1 MVKNQKPILNVMI
14 IKTIKL
20 PTLTLFF
27 LFILAACE
35 PVSEISHKDE
45 IKAYHP
51 FSIGLSL
58 KSDEPLPAKDIGAR
72 LFEKYNLENTYTV
85 EIIKISEAL
94 NQYELFSNN
103 LGAGEY
109 RLVVEVPYKI
119 KLFGLTLIRATKLIT
134 HDFLIRKSL
143 PYTCF
148 NFNSQDDLNGWQ
160 SSPVYIENK
169 DKPFSKPTCP
179 GLFFVNNDWTVGL
192 KQTTHGGSLFVP
204 VSSECFPKSSNQ
216 LSKHNHWTFSIKSPE
231 LADNTDWQNLSAI
244 NFRVASS
251 AMPLILSPE
260 IHYTLDKSK
269 AGTFNTNKPESRYE
283 ISAEGWSVIRH
294 PLEIPKGAIVNKIE
308 LHVYGIPEQTVTDGI
323 KSVFFDGICPEHE
336 PTESKPN

>member
-251 AMPLILSPE
+251 AMPLRNRAMR
-260 IHYTLDKSK
+260 YQQK
-269 AGTFNTNKPESRYE
+269 AGVLFDIRWKFQKAQLSTRLSYTSMAFLSKRSLTELNQFFLMGFVPSMNRLNQNQ
-283 ISAEGWSVIRH
+283 IS
-294 PLEIPKGAIVNKIE
+294 
-308 LHVYGIPEQTVTDGI
+308 TVLL
-323 KSVFFDGICPEHE
+323 
-336 PTESKPN
+336 N